1 MNHPLRLR
9 HISVSGFKSLD
20 NFHCHFQPNMSVLIG
35 SNGTGKSTL
44 LQFFSLIKA
53 FLSGEP
59 KHFFEDRGWLPE
71 RVNFNATPL
80 IETSLTFETA
90 EKAQILWT
98 FQWNMKQQINQ
109 HETLQYQQ
117 NSFTTELFS
126 YPINSEHLSIRVG
139 DKLIEGLRL
148 SGSILS
154 VLDTNRLLDEKGRTV
169 ADSVR
174 EWGQGIFSLELM
186 NPVAMRTGRNG
197 TSWHFGHQGQWLG
210 HFLASLG
217 TAQKER
223 IVKRLKPFYPS
234 LQALYTTQNSLGGI
248 DLQMAEHFFSA
259 EPIDAQHIS
268 DGYLRLIALASL
280 PELGPQIRLILI
292 DEIEDGIEP
301 HILPELIDNL
311 SQEQLPQLIMT
322 SHSPVLVNR
331 FEPKAVRFIARTKTG
346 AAISAGFDEI
356 KQIQQDF
363 EYQGAGEIWF
373 HTSGNLIEQWVRDAV
388 RENEK

>member
-117 NSFTTELFS
+117 CKHANKPQDLEAIGCF
-126 YPINSEHLSIRVG
+126 YNRY
-139 DKLIEGLRL
+139 RL
-148 SGSILS
+148 YRPMSA
-154 VLDTNRLLDEKGRTV
+154 E
-169 ADSVR
+169 
-174 EWGQGIFSLELM
+174 SLEI
-186 NPVAMRTGRNG
+186 
-197 TSWHFGHQGQWLG
+197 F
-210 HFLASLG
+210 
-217 TAQKER
+217 
-223 IVKRLKPFYPS
+223 
-234 LQALYTTQNSLGGI
+234 
-248 DLQMAEHFFSA
+248 
-259 EPIDAQHIS
+259 
-268 DGYLRLIALASL
+268 
-280 PELGPQIRLILI
+280 
-292 DEIEDGIEP
+292 
-301 HILPELIDNL
+301 
-311 SQEQLPQLIMT
+311 
-322 SHSPVLVNR
+322 
-331 FEPKAVRFIARTKTG
+331 
-346 AAISAGFDEI
+346 
-356 KQIQQDF
+356 
-363 EYQGAGEIWF
+363 
-373 HTSGNLIEQWVRDAV
+373 
-388 RENEK
+388 